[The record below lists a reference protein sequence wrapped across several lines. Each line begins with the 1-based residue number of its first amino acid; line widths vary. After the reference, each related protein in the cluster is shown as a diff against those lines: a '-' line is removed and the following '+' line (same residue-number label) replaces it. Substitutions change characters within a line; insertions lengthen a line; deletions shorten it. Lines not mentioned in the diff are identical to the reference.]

1 VDSRQIN
8 TKSFFNQPK
17 KGLFSIARPAVNK
30 YFFTVFQLFFRRRSI
45 VNIVV
50 CIKQVPGTTQ
60 VRINPETGTL
70 IRDGVEAIV
79 NPFDEYAI
87 EEALRIKER
96 VPGTIV
102 KVITMGPPQAET
114 VLRSAIAMGADEG
127 YLVTDR
133 AFAGSDTWATSYTL
147 ARGIK
152 ALGETHLVIC
162 GKQAIDGD
170 TAQVGPGVSEMLGI
184 PFVSWV
190 RKVEEITVQSIKV
203 ERLMEEG
210 YDVVEMPLPGLITVI
225 KEINTPRL
233 ASLKGKMRAKSAKI
247 VTFDAKTLAAEKE
260 KIGLT
265 GSPTQVLRSFVPERK
280 SGGEKISGELPQL
293 VEKIVSTVLELNVI
307 K

>member
-1 VDSRQIN
+1 MMNCFEQV
-8 TKSFFNQPK
+8 F
-17 KGLFSIARPAVNK
+17 LFARSAVNK
-30 YFFTVFQLFFRRRSI
+30 YFSKVFQIFFQTRRSAQ
-45 VNIVV
+45 VNITV

-60 VRINPETGTL
+60 VKINPETGTL
-70 IRDGVEAIV
+70 IRDGVEAVV

-87 EEALRIKER
+87 EEALRIKDR
-96 VPGTIV
+96 IAGTIV

-114 VLRSAIAMGADEG
+114 ALRSAIAMGADKG
-127 YLVTDR
+127 YLITDR

-152 ALGETHLVIC
+152 AMGETHLIIC

-170 TAQVGPGVSEMLGI
+170 TAQVGPGVAEMLGL
-184 PFVSWV
+184 PFVAWV
-190 RKVEEITVQSIKV
+190 RKVEEISERAIRV

-210 YDVVEMPLPGLITVI
+210 YDIVEMSLPGLITVV
-225 KEINTPRL
+225 KEINTPRM
-233 ASLKGKMRAKSAKI
+233 ASLKGKMRARSAKL
-247 VTFDAKTLAAEKE
+247 VMLDAATLQAEKG

-280 SGGEKISGELPQL
+280 SGGEKVSGEVPQL
-293 VEKIVSTVLELNVI
+293 VDKIVATVLELNVI